1 MSERQSTTAE
11 RSRRDGRAERWS
23 PTRIGELVALYRN
36 LRGLRVSE
44 IARLVGVTPSLI
56 SQIERGNSRP
66 SVATLFAL
74 AEALDVPVD
83 VFADRDSG
91 GEWQLTDGQVLP
103 SSPSAAERYVVR
115 REDRRSIEIDGGVRW
130 ELLSPEPSADV
141 EFLELVYAPHAQS
154 NPTQYRHPGREML
167 LVLQGSFEI
176 HVGFEVI
183 RLEEGDSMAF
193 PATRPHRY
201 VNPTGQ
207 IARALTIILSDTGP
221 RSLLTRARREEGRE

>member
-11 RSRRDGRAERWS
+11 PGLRDGRAERWS

-44 IARLVGVTPSLI
+44 LARLVGVTPSLI

-74 AEALDVPVD
+74 AEVLDVPVD
-83 VFADRDSG
+83 VFADRDG
-91 GEWQLTDGQVLP
+91 GGDWQLTAAQVLP
-103 SSPSAAERYVVR
+103 SQPSAAERYVVR

-130 ELLSPEPSADV
+130 ELLSPDPSAEV
-141 EFLELVYAPHAQS
+141 EFLELVYAPRAQS
-154 NPTQYRHPGREML
+154 NPTQYRHPGREMV
-167 LVLQGSFEI
+167 LVLEGSFEI
-176 HVGFEVI
+176 HLGFEVI
-183 RLEEGDSMAF
+183 RLEQGDSMAF

-201 VNPTGQ
+201 VNPSDRA
-207 IARALTIILSDTGP
+207 ARALTIILSDPQAAQDP
-221 RSLLTRARREEGRE
+221 RLDPVTKE